1 MPKIVIYT
9 TASCP
14 YCLAAKRLL
23 TQKGVS
29 FEEISVDGDPAGRA
43 RMTERAGGRRTV
55 PQIFIGERHV
65 GGCDDLF
72 ALEEAGRLDALLAVS
87 QQEPST

>member
-1 MPKIVIYT
+1 MARVVIYT

-23 TQKGVS
+23 KDKDIA
-29 FEEISVDGDPAGRA
+29 FEEIKVDGDPAGRA
-43 RMTERAGGRRTV
+43 RMSARAGGRTSV
-55 PQIFIGERHV
+55 PQIFIGEQHV

-72 ALEEAGRLDALLAVS
+72 DLERRGHLDLMLKAS
-87 QQEPST
+87 ETHP